1 MRRNRRVMKVLG
13 ISGSPRVSG
22 NTAFAV
28 QYALSVIEGEGAE
41 TKYISLAD
49 QDIRPCVG
57 CWKCEKSYACWQ
69 EDYMTEIL
77 DAMFWCDGLL
87 IGSPVYFGMISGQL
101 KVMMDRTIPMRPN
114 YGDELPMAGKVG
126 GAIACAASR
135 SGGQETTLQNI
146 HTYMLQMNML
156 VISDGPDYSHS
167 GGTIMKEAKDDE
179 WGLETVRNLSRNMVR
194 MLRSTRL

>member
-1 MRRNRRVMKVLG
+1 MRVLG

-28 QYALSVIEGEGAE
+28 QYALSVIEDAGAE

-49 QDIRPCVG
+49 KVIGPCVG
-57 CWKCEKSYACWQ
+57 CWKCEKTYVCWQ
-69 EDYMTEIL
+69 ADFMTDIL
-77 DAMFWCDGLL
+77 EAMLWCDGLL

-114 YGDELPMAGKVG
+114 YGDDSPMAGKIG

-135 SGGQETTLQNI
+135 SGGQETTPQNI

-167 GGTIMKEAKDDE
+167 GGTIMGKAQDDE
-179 WGLETVRNLSRNMVR
+179 WGLETVRNLSGNMVR
-194 MLRSTRL
+194 MFRSKGL